1 MGRCGVLVIR
11 QEQMKVLQSY
21 QRDQFEQRAQSYL
34 REALPGPCAG
44 MDDAQLREVIRTGVA
59 RAAEYDITAE
69 RDVIGYLELTLSLGR
84 DFDTDP
90 AYPWA
95 RPILLDRLS
104 SAENRLRRL
113 RSLARRQSRAESA
126 LRQATQ

>member
-1 MGRCGVLVIR
+1 MLVIR
-11 QEQMKVLQSY
+11 KEQMEVLQSY

-34 REALPGPCAG
+34 REALPGACAG
-44 MDDAQLREVIRTGVA
+44 MDDAQLRQVIRAGVA
-59 RAAEYDITAE
+59 RAAEHDITAE
-69 RDVIGYLELTLSLGR
+69 CDVVGYLELTLRLGR

-95 RPILLDRLS
+95 RPILLDRCS

-113 RSLARRQSRAESA
+113 RSLARRQSWAESA
-126 LRQATQ
+126 PRQATR